1 MSKITTVDGEICPDE
16 LGFTLSH
23 EHIFNDIRFYW
34 RGETED
40 VTLNKLFRQPIS
52 LENHAE
58 AKYYPWHFKDNLVI
72 DDVDERIEE
81 VGDFV
86 KYGGNSIVD
95 VTPTNK
101 MGRNPVQLRFVS
113 RATGANIIMSSG
125 LYAAASCT
133 DEQNNWSAED
143 VADYIEKE
151 FSRGVEETGIKPGVI
166 KIAINYMDEKIEI
179 EHLRGA
185 GQAQKLIGAAL
196 YVHPVIWEKYD
207 LDILDILEEEGA
219 NPEKVVFCHQ
229 DFTGQF
235 PEYHDAV
242 AKRGAYIEIDTF
254 GCESVAK
261 WDEDLWFLSDQQKI
275 DILKKQIALGNLEH
289 LLISGDLCLKIFF
302 KRYGGW
308 GYEHIPKHIVPRMRK
323 NEISNDAIRTITIEN
338 PQRLLSF

>member
-1 MSKITTVDGEICPDE
+1 MPKIVTVNGEIDPDD

-23 EHIFNDIRFYW
+23 EHIYNDIRFYW

-40 VTLNKLFRQPIS
+40 VTLNSLFRELMS
-52 LENHAE
+52 LANHAE
-58 AKYYPWHFKDNLVI
+58 AQYYPWHFLDNLVF
-72 DDVDERIEE
+72 DDVEERISEI
-81 VGDFV
+81 GGFV

-101 MGRNPVQLRFVS
+101 MGRNPIQLRYAS
-113 RATGANIIMSSG
+113 RAAGANVVMSSG

-133 DEQNNWSAED
+133 EEQKSWNADE
-143 VADYIEKE
+143 VAGFIEGE
-151 FSRGVEETGIKPGVI
+151 FADGVGDTGIKPGVI
-166 KIAINYMDEKIEI
+166 KIAINYMDNEIEV

-185 GQAQKLIGAAL
+185 GKAQSRIGAAL
-196 YVHPVIWEKYD
+196 YVHPVIWEKRD
-207 LDILDILEEEGA
+207 LEILDILESEGVD
-219 NPEKVVFCHQ
+219 PRKVVFCHQ

-242 AKRGAYIEIDTF
+242 VKRGAYIEIDTF

-261 WDEDLWFLSDQQKI
+261 WDEDVWFLSDQQKI
-275 DILKKQIALGNLEH
+275 DIVKKQIEMGNVGN

-323 NEISNDAIRTITIEN
+323 NGISNESIHQITVEN
-338 PQRLLSF
+338 PKRLLSF